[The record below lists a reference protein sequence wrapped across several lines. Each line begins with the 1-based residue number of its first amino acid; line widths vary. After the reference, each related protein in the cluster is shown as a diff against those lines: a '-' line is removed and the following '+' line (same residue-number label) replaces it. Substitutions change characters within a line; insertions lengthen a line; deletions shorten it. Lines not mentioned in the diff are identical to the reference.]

1 MTQRIRGHVAGHVR
15 SFGRIAAVSATMAVV
30 ALPAAQAQDG
40 SEIALD
46 SLSGCI
52 VDAQTE
58 LVTPDDGAA
67 TVSVTLT
74 FDLASC
80 EGGDAAAAGE
90 EEAAAGDAAGGGW
103 FTEAQVAR
111 GEGLY
116 NRICAACHGSDV
128 YDSWSGFNG
137 SAQELVDIIISLGMP
152 ADNPGGLPAQDYI
165 DIAGYIMHGGGGW
178 DFGPEVVAGTPA
190 TQEARRP

>member
-15 SFGRIAAVSATMAVV
+15 SFGRIAAVSATIAVV

-52 VDAQTE
+52 IDAQTE
-58 LVTPDDGAA
+58 LVTPEDGAP

-80 EGGDAAAAGE
+80 EGGDAAAGE
-90 EEAAAGDAAGGGW
+90 ETAAAEEAAGGGW

-116 NRICAACHGSDV
+116 NSICAACHGTDV
-128 YDSWSGFNG
+128 YDAWSGFDG

-152 ADNPGGLPAQDYI
+152 ANNPGGLPAQDYI
-165 DIAGYIMHGGGGW
+165 DIAGYIMHGGGME
-178 DFGPEVVAGTPA
+178 FGPEVIAGTPA